1 MGSRIQRQ
9 LGGCRPQPKV
19 GASGTA
25 LTTGASIDNVTR
37 DLDAMPTRSMSM
49 LVLRASTAPVNSESC
64 LTFIGSNTTTEAF
77 SPRIGCDD
85 IYAITA
91 QESLGRISLLEKT
104 ATTFGPAAKLV
115 LSF

>member
-37 DLDAMPTRSMSM
+37 DLDAMPTQHEH
-49 LVLRASTAPVNSESC
+49 ACAAAPVNSESC